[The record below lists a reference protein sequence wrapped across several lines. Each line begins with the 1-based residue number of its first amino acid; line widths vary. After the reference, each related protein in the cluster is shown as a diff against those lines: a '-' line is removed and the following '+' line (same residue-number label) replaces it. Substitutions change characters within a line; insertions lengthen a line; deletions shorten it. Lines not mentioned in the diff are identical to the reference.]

1 MRGIHTCLHVTAT
14 PPLVQNFRH
23 RSGRVSALQEVR
35 AVRDASGVV
44 NVQGITKATKIGR
57 GDRDRLATQQGE
69 LARWLRQRN
78 ENQESIVALPPRVRC
93 LMKDMQDTDVRHG
106 KALLQGILKSASVY
120 NDGRIEMEFR
130 TTVTPMLPA

>member
-1 MRGIHTCLHVTAT
+1 MHVTAT

-57 GDRDRLATQQGE
+57 GDRDRLATQQVE
-69 LARWLRQRN
+69 LAEWLRQHN
-78 ENQESIVALPPRVRC
+78 DSQESLTTLPSRIRSF
-93 LMKDMQDTDVRHG
+93 MKDVQEADVRHG

-120 NDGRIEMEFR
+120 NDSRIVLEFR
-130 TTVTPMLPA
+130 TAA